1 MGMQIYH
8 PEIAEAV
15 CRDRKSEWEYRFESE
30 TEIYSAKIYLIDGSV
45 ETTTCAQQLCDLWW
59 NRTWHLASEVK
70 QLCLSEAR
78 KELQVDDLAIFVDE
92 RVSLCLPDDL
102 KRSHERSLH
111 TRHLEDHTGVVG
123 VSQRLIE

>member
-1 MGMQIYH
+1 MGMQIYN

-15 CRDRKSEWEYRFESE
+15 CRDRKSECECRFESE
-30 TEIYSAKIYLIDGSV
+30 TEIYTAKIYLVDGSV
-45 ETTTCAQQLCDLWW
+45 ESTTCAQQFCDLWW

-78 KELQVDDLAIFVDE
+78 KKLQCYVLTILVDE

-111 TRHLEDHTGVVG
+111 SRHL
-123 VSQRLIE
+123 